1 MIIYY
6 EVNSSTGEKSE
17 TGEPVIDKVA
27 AYDVTEMDEEKRQD
41 VLADLMLIYGDAEYV
56 KHTCGHDDGTSC
68 VMEKLP

>member
-6 EVNSSTGEKSE
+6 EVNAPTKDVSE
-17 TGEPVIDKVA
+17 TGEPVTDKVA
-27 AYDVTEMDEEKRQD
+27 VYDVTGMDEDGRQD